1 MFYFDK
7 FLDYEVLK
15 SDYLPFVNHFFTTR
29 NFILK
34 TKENNLKEISYKNRE
49 ILKNAFNLE
58 KIITPSQRHTDNIK
72 IATLNNDNYSETDG
86 LILTDKKIGI
96 FLNFADCTPL
106 IFYDTENKI
115 ASIAHAG
122 WRGTVQKIGQKTVLK
137 MIKEFNSNPKN
148 IIALIGPSICK
159 NCFETN
165 FEIAEKL
172 IQTVNNG
179 EKYMFKKNDKA
190 YVDLKK
196 INEAQLNEIE
206 VLKVDVAPFC
216 TCCNNDK
223 FFSYRLENKTT
234 NRMSAFICL
243 K

>member
-7 FLDYEVLK
+7 FLDFEVLK
-15 SDYLPFVNHFFTTR
+15 SDYFPCVNHFFTTR

-34 TKENNLKEISYKNRE
+34 TKEDKLEEISYKNRE
-49 ILKNAFNLE
+49 ILKNIFGLD

-72 IATLNNDNYSETDG
+72 NATLDNDDYFETDA
-86 LILTDKKIGI
+86 LILSDKRIGI
-96 FLNFADCTPL
+96 FLNFADCAPL
-106 IFYDTENKI
+106 IFYDIENQI

-122 WRGTVQKIGQKTVLK
+122 WRGTVKKIGQKTVLR
-137 MIKEFNSNPKN
+137 MAKEFNTKSKN
-148 IIALIGPSICK
+148 IISLIGPSICK

-172 IQTVNNG
+172 IQTANNG
-179 EKYMFKKNDKA
+179 EKYMFEKNGKA

-196 INEAQLNEIE
+196 INEAQLNEIG
-206 VLKVDVAPFC
+206 VLKVDTAPFC
-216 TCCNNDK
+216 TCCNNNK

-234 NRMSAFICL
+234 NRISAFICL